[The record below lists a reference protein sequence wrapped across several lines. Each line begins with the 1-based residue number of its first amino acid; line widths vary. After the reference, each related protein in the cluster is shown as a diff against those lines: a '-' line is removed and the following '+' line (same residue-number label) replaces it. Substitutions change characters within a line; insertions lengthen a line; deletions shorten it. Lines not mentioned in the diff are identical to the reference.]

1 MERNQA
7 PFYVMAS
14 AANAGTS
21 IITAA
26 LIYGLKDAGYTVGI
40 FRPVNPIFPASVIP
54 SEQGDPMLQALTEIS
69 NADLTYQDC
78 TGVNYL
84 DLLEDRN
91 TALSTIISRFDAI
104 QAKCDIV
111 VVLGSDYS
119 TGMADEFDL
128 NGQIAMNLGA
138 RLLLVES
145 LRDRD
150 VTTLRS
156 ICFAAV
162 QHLRKNHQNPAA
174 LIVNRIPA
182 DGDNYQELAQEIR
195 DSFGDALNLPVLTTP
210 EIPLLHAPTVSEL
223 QRAVNATPINDVDPE
238 LLNNEALAVTVAG
251 VTSQRILDH
260 ISEDSIVVVPADRE
274 STIATLLANQDDPE
288 TANIVGIIWTASVE
302 PTPEQL
308 EMAKANTQVPILST
322 QLGTYATATT
332 IDNTRGVLRTSATHK
347 LAKAQEFATDWFDA
361 TPLDDLLATPA
372 PTSVTPQMFQ
382 YQLLQRAKADKKHI
396 VLPEGDDD
404 RILEAADII
413 LHEGFADLT
422 ILGDPDSILTRAK
435 QLGLDLSAATLLD
448 PAHYDGLEEFAE
460 TYFQLRKHKGISID
474 DAREKM
480 KDISY
485 FATMMVHLGKADG
498 MVSGAAHTT
507 AHTIRPS
514 FEIIKTKPGVATVSS
529 IFLMCLED
537 HVLAFGD
544 CAVNIDPTPAQLAD
558 IAISSA
564 ETASQFGVEPRVA
577 LLSYSTGTSGSGA
590 DVDKVC
596 EAVAIVKDS
605 DMPYPVDGPIQFD
618 AAVDATV
625 GAAKAPDSVVAG
637 RATVLVFPDLNTGN
651 NTYKAVQRTAGAVA
665 VGPILQGLKKPINDL
680 SRGALVEDIVNTVA
694 VTATQAQ
701 SI

>member
-1 MERNQA
+1 MERNQS

-40 FRPVNPIFPASVIP
+40 FRPVNSILPASVIP
-54 SEQGDPMLQALTEIS
+54 SEQGDPMLQALTELS
-69 NADLTYQDC
+69 NADLAYEDC

-104 QAKCDIV
+104 QDKCDIV

-128 NGQIAMNLGA
+128 TGQIAMNLGA

-150 VTTLRS
+150 VTTFRS

-182 DGDNYQELAQEIR
+182 DNDNYQEIAAEIR
-195 DSFGDALNLPVLTTP
+195 ESFGEALNLPVLTTP

-223 QRAVNATPINDVDPE
+223 QRAVHATLINDVDSE

-260 ISEDSIVVVPADRE
+260 ISESSIVVVPADRE
-274 STIATLLANQDDPE
+274 NTLATLLANQDNPE
-288 TANIVGIIWTASVE
+288 TANIVGIIWTANVE
-302 PTPEQL
+302 PTAEQL
-308 EMAKANTQVPILST
+308 EMAKTNVQVPILST
-322 QLGTYATATT
+322 SLGTYVTATT

-347 LAKAQEFATDWFDA
+347 LAKAQEFAAEWFDA
-361 TPLDDLLATPA
+361 TPLDDLLSTPA

-382 YQLLQRAKADKKHI
+382 YQLLQRAKAEKKHI

-435 QLGLDLSAATLLD
+435 QLGLDISAAALLD
-448 PAHYDGLEEFAE
+448 PDHYDGLDEFAE
-460 TYFQLRKHKGISID
+460 TYFELRKHKGISID

-529 IFLMCLED
+529 IFLMCLDD

-558 IAISSA
+558 IAVSSA
-564 ETASQFGVEPRVA
+564 DTARQFGVEPRVA

-590 DVDKVC
+590 DVDKVR
-596 EAVAIVKDS
+596 EAVAIVNDS

-625 GAAKAPDSVVAG
+625 GASKAPDSPVAG

>member
-1 MERNQA
+1 
-7 PFYVMAS
+7 
-14 AANAGTS
+14 
-21 IITAA
+21 
-26 LIYGLKDAGYTVGI
+26 
-40 FRPVNPIFPASVIP
+40 
-54 SEQGDPMLQALTEIS
+54 
-69 NADLTYQDC
+69 
-78 TGVNYL
+78 
-84 DLLEDRN
+84 
-91 TALSTIISRFDAI
+91 
-104 QAKCDIV
+104 
-111 VVLGSDYS
+111 
-119 TGMADEFDL
+119 
-128 NGQIAMNLGA
+128 
-138 RLLLVES
+138 
-145 LRDRD
+145 
-150 VTTLRS
+150 
-156 ICFAAV
+156 
-162 QHLRKNHQNPAA
+162 
-174 LIVNRIPA
+174 
-182 DGDNYQELAQEIR
+182 
-195 DSFGDALNLPVLTTP
+195 
-210 EIPLLHAPTVSEL
+210 
-223 QRAVNATPINDVDPE
+223 
-238 LLNNEALAVTVAG
+238 
-251 VTSQRILDH
+251 
-260 ISEDSIVVVPADRE
+260 
-274 STIATLLANQDDPE
+274 
-288 TANIVGIIWTASVE
+288 
-302 PTPEQL
+302 
-308 EMAKANTQVPILST
+308 MAKANTQVPILST

-372 PTSVTPQMFQ
+372 PTSVTPKCSSTSCSSGPK
-382 YQLLQRAKADKKHI
+382 RTRSTSCCR
-396 VLPEGDDD
+396 EGDDD

-537 HVLAFGD
+537 YVLAFGD

-590 DVDKVC
+590 DVDKVR

-701 SI
+701 SSSGAPLEHCIRH